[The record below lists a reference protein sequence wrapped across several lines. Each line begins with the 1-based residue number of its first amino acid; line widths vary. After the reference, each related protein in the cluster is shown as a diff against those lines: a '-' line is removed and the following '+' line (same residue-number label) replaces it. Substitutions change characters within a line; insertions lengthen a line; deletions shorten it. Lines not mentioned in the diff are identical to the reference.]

1 MALGGTL
8 VGWRLNASVS
18 RFDSEKTFD
27 QPAKYAQFLRMSE
40 QHRPMA
46 PIFSQVDVTTGS
58 SPRIIPSAGE
68 EHIELLREVLSA
80 QDRTNELL
88 EELISTM
95 ASNHK
100 QRAQELSQWK
110 QANPD
115 LANGCREAAE
125 TLSRVQVE
133 YLDRMTEEINDAND
147 DLLDGEF
154 LLNEFIDRYGPRL
167 AHLNGVIQVL
177 AQLSTTPP
185 PNTANTQP

>member
-1 MALGGTL
+1 
-8 VGWRLNASVS
+8 
-18 RFDSEKTFD
+18 
-27 QPAKYAQFLRMSE
+27 
-40 QHRPMA
+40 MA
-46 PIFSQVDVTTGS
+46 PIFSQVDVTSGS
-58 SPRIIPSAGE
+58 SARIVPSAGE

-110 QANPD
+110 QANPQ

-133 YLDRMTEEINDAND
+133 YLDRMTEEINDASD

-177 AQLSTTPP
+177 AQLSTTAP